1 MTRCCVH
8 LKFDVN
14 GLEENLTLMS
24 ASRWAWCATKRYVLC
39 VLRRGERSERPLLFG
54 VGENRGMVVLR
65 FASLFCVVRPWKSA
79 PILLELK
86 SRRNLSLS
94 NSRRRHRSHK
104 GTTIVADRSS
114 SYFFELTPVL
124 SSLRLRSSPRMIE
137 KRGIG
142 GTFRGCSYVEPN
154 FVEDNA
160 KYTIVS
166 SNIWCL
172 AWSSRISNDCLR

>member
-1 MTRCCVH
+1 
-8 LKFDVN
+8 
-14 GLEENLTLMS
+14 MS

-65 FASLFCVVRPWKSA
+65 FASLFCVARPWKSA
-79 PILLELK
+79 LILLELK
-86 SRRNLSLS
+86 SRRNLSVKFATAAS
-94 NSRRRHRSHK
+94 FPQRDDDSRRP
-104 GTTIVADRSS
+104 S
-114 SYFFELTPVL
+114 SYLFESTPAL

-160 KYTIVS
+160 RYTIVPS
-166 SNIWCL
+166 SIWCL